1 MPMPQRWPKPAGEP
15 RADIETFSMP
25 PSERGL
31 EPESYSTGRFITG
44 ARAQLEK
51 AGTSVSTIKARYAAA
66 GNRDALKSLPR
77 GQQLR
82 SGHAKNLRRGRTP
95 QTSDSP
101 PGVPRESRGET

>member
-82 SGHAKNLRRGRTP
+82 SGRARNSRRAPQQKTP
-95 QTSDSP
+95 RQP
-101 PGVPRESRGET
+101 